1 MIVEKIETHLSAI
14 LAWWWRRWR
23 WRKIWVF
30 CHRPPSFVFFLF
42 IQTFTSKMSLQTS
55 PETRFGH
62 SLGAMLRHLAQTLAE
77 RWTPMSQHG
86 PQERQEEP
94 T

>member
-1 MIVEKIETHLSAI
+1 MMTTMTMAKDLGVLPPPPI
-14 LAWWWRRWR
+14 
-23 WRKIWVF
+23 F
-30 CHRPPSFVFFLF
+30 CVFLF